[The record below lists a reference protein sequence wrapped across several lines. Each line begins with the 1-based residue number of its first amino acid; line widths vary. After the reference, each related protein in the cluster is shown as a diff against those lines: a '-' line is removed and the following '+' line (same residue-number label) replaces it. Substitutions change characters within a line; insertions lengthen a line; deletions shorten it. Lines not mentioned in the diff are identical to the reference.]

1 MKTILRWDTISLPE
15 GQRPDALSTT
25 WHSANY
31 ARIDLRTTPAEDA
44 GPWEPIG
51 IVETRV
57 LWRRPIYSS
66 VCPHCGK

>member
-51 IVETRV
+51 IVETPPKNSRLLSLV
-57 LWRRPIYSS
+57 ERPVPST
-66 VCPHCGK
+66 